1 MNIEANS
8 LIFAAS
14 FYLISTIAIFVYVSS
29 RKAKIAAAANWI
41 LILGFIL
48 HTVSIGARIAASGRL
63 PFANLYE
70 SMTSFAW
77 GIVLVDLVISYTR
90 RNDIKAVSAIVIPV
104 AFLATLYASTL
115 NKAIEPLMPA
125 LQSNWL
131 LAHVSVAIAAY
142 GIFTFSFGTA
152 LCYLAKNRWRVSWLP
167 EEKKLDE
174 LTYRL
179 IALAFP
185 FLTLVIITG
194 AVWAEQA
201 WGTYWSW
208 DPKETWSLITWL
220 IYLGYLHA
228 RLVLGWKGRVAAW
241 FAVTGFLAVIFTY
254 LGVSFLLSGLHS
266 YAQ

>member
-1 MNIEANS
+1 MWLSIESNF
-8 LIFAAS
+8 LILA
-14 FYLISTIAIFVYVSS
+14 VVSYGL
-29 RKAKIAAAANWI
+29 AMAANFLQAAFKREEVGKAATI
-41 LILGFIL
+41 LLVIGLLL
-48 HTVSIGARIAASGRL
+48 HTVSLGARIVLSGRL

-77 GIVLVDLVISYTR
+77 GIALIIL
-90 RNDIKAVSAIVIPV
+90 IVNHIYNVRAASVVVMPI
-104 AFLATLYASTL
+104 AFLAALYASTL

-131 LAHVSVAIAAY
+131 LAHVGVAVAAY
-142 GIFTFSFGTA
+142 GILAFSFGA
-152 LCYLAKNRWRVSWLP
+152 AVCYLVKNHFRAGWLP
-167 EEKKLDE
+167 DEKELDD

-185 FLTLVIITG
+185 FMTLVIITG

-208 DPKETWSLITWL
+208 DPKETWSLITCL
-220 IYLGYLHA
+220 IYLAYLHA
-228 RLVLGWKGRVAAW
+228 RLVLGWRGKVSAW
-241 FAVTGFLAVIFTY
+241 FAVVGFLAVIFTY

>member
-1 MNIEANS
+1 MLNIEANF

-14 FYLISTIAIFVYVSS
+14 AYFAAMIAGFLFIAFK
-29 RKAKIAAAANWI
+29 KAMLDRSAI
-41 LILGFIL
+41 LFLVVGLIL
-48 HTVSIGARIAASGRL
+48 HTISLGARISASGRL

-77 GIVLVDLVISYTR
+77 GIALIILIVNYLYNV
-90 RNDIKAVSAIVIPV
+90 KAAATAAAPI
-104 AFLATLYASTL
+104 AFLAALYASTL

-131 LAHVSVAIAAY
+131 LAHVGVAIVAY
-142 GIFTFSFGTA
+142 GIFAVSFGTA
-152 LCYLAKNRWRVSWLP
+152 VLYLVKDKYKARWLP
-167 EEKKLDE
+167 AKEKLDE
-174 LTYRL
+174 LTYSL
-179 IALAFP
+179 IAFAFP
-185 FLTLVIITG
+185 FMILVIITG

-208 DPKETWSLITWL
+208 DPKETWSLITTL

-228 RLVLGWKGRVAAW
+228 RLVMGWQGKIAAW
-241 FAVTGFLAVIFTY
+241 FAVIGFLAVIFTY
-254 LGVSFLLSGLHS
+254 LGVSFLFSGLHS

>member
-1 MNIEANS
+1 MLNIESNFLIFTVGFYGLAMVAGFLSIAFKKS
-8 LIFAAS
+8 LIDRAATW
-14 FYLISTIAIFVYVSS
+14 LLAGGLV
-29 RKAKIAAAANWI
+29 
-41 LILGFIL
+41 L
-48 HTVSIGARIAASGRL
+48 HTVSLGARIAASGRL

-77 GIVLVDLVISYTR
+77 GIALIILVVNYIY
-90 RNDIKAVSAIVIPV
+90 NVKAAAAAVTPI
-104 AFLATLYASTL
+104 AFLAALYATTL

-131 LAHVSVAIAAY
+131 LAHVGVAIVAY
-142 GIFTFSFGTA
+142 GIFAFSFGTA
-152 LCYLAKNRWRVSWLP
+152 VLYLVKAKYDAKWLP
-167 EEKKLDE
+167 AREKLDE
-174 LTYRL
+174 LTYKL
-179 IALAFP
+179 IAFAFP
-185 FLTLVIITG
+185 FMILVIITG

-208 DPKETWSLITWL
+208 DPKETWSLITTL

-228 RLVLGWKGRVAAW
+228 RLVMGWKGKVAAW
-241 FAVTGFLAVIFTY
+241 FAVVGFLAVIFTY